1 MSVHPSRVWFSLLR
15 GSGLSKVLM
24 QNRSPAHGPRCWLVL
39 ACKEEGSSDGHVMR
53 ASRACSKLNLQ
64 PGRNSC
70 ASKGLPNP
78 GRGGAAG
85 AVRGGMPASKSAPA
99 FSENGS
105 ANGHVKA
112 ASPANGPNVAQT
124 RGRGGLAFRGAF
136 DPRGGPS
143 RGGFAPRGG
152 RGFAPGMDRGSP
164 RGFGRGRGR
173 GHFTT
178 PSAS

>member
-1 MSVHPSRVWFSLLR
+1 MHQYNQVLECSPQQDSVPLLTRTLVTHYDFSVLSDEVLHICRHNGAHQNGFGR
-15 GSGLSKVLM
+15 GGPVHIM
-24 QNRSPAHGPRCWLVL
+24 TNPNR
-39 ACKEEGSSDGHVMR
+39 
-53 ASRACSKLNLQ
+53 
-64 PGRNSC
+64 
-70 ASKGLPNP
+70 

-99 FSENGS
+99 FSENGP

-124 RGRGGLAFRGAF
+124 RGRGGLAFRGGF

-173 GHFTT
+173 GHFTA